1 LKPDTLRVTA
11 AADRLDVAVQAARN
25 ASAKQH
31 SARVARGMPHKSAA
45 RAKKILFHKHLVP
58 IATDGL
64 ALLAG
69 TAGIDAELELP
80 RLKAPP
86 EEHLRAARRVRSV
99 ATLYERMYID
109 ARDYEA
115 DFLDRFDTAVDDLSQ
130 AVSAGKGAGRAD
142 YTAATSKVTEAVAEV
157 QRCLDSL
164 DARMN
169 EACFDDQTLLREWR
183 RATRI
188 PGKIG
193 RPKRR
198 KGKQKPAD
206 EANSDQPLQS

>member
-1 LKPDTLRVTA
+1 MPRVMA
-11 AADRLDVAVQAARN
+11 AADRLDAAVQAART

-31 SARVARGMPHKSAA
+31 SARAARGMPHKSVD
-45 RAKKILFHKHLVP
+45 RAKKLLFHKHLVP

-69 TAGIDAELELP
+69 KTGIEAELEVP

-86 EEHLRAARRVRSV
+86 EDHLRAAKRVRSV

-109 ARDYEA
+109 SRDYEP
-115 DFLDRFDTAVDDLSQ
+115 DFLDRFDMAVADLSQ
-130 AVSAGKGAGRAD
+130 AVSGGKGVGRAD
-142 YTAATSKVTEAVAEV
+142 YTVATRQVTEAVAEV
-157 QRCLDSL
+157 QRCFDSL

-169 EACFDDQTLLREWR
+169 EACFDDRALLREWR
-183 RATRI
+183 KGSRI

-193 RPKRR
+193 RPKKR
-198 KGKQKPAD
+198 KGKEKPRDDPGYNVSA
-206 EANSDQPLQS
+206 P